1 MHIKNL
7 YTHFKSNRL
16 KYLILLLLITLL
28 ILTGNRLKKNL
39 ERHGDVWVRG
49 YLKSHVRLDINWNR
63 LEWHPF
69 SSLFILNGLRIK
81 GEEPDMPPFLIL
93 VDRTR
98 LSYNPFSLVFKRI
111 VNLQQIRINGLKG
124 RLMLPESMGTADL
137 KSLFLIRDEHRTGG
151 DKSRGLSFRL
161 GRVLIE
167 GKDFALDL
175 PFQKADL
182 TLRDFSF
189 FLSHLDQKGAHPVSL
204 VFKEGECHWK
214 GLYRFLESG
223 EIKGSI
229 NPQGVVIDAFHVD
242 FPEEGELNWTGEIS
256 KEKEGIMFDGQY
268 SGMLYSDTLAHFLKP
283 FRRMKGRVASKG
295 YFGRKNRKLKVGG
308 DLKAAEFS
316 WRGFDFTK
324 VTGNYS
330 YHLGMLE
337 FKDVK
342 AGWRNGYLD
351 LASSIALKE
360 KKATVYIHAE
370 ELPSFSLIDQ
380 WSKIIPKH
388 NLIWLGDMEWHITW
402 PEKVMQSDG
411 VLQMAAPFSSSKK
424 YANEQVVFK
433 TGFRSLKKQLFLH
446 DTELVIRDNHIQAKG
461 EYDFS
466 KKTADLEYRCD
477 IKDRELISR
486 IWDLSFKGYGGIYG
500 RMEGPLSEP
509 GFTGRVAGE
518 GIELFNYPL
527 DRMDL
532 NYDYHRKDLILS
544 DIRGK
549 FKDTG
554 IAGKGRVNLTHSFER
569 PDFEFSWSVDGLPLS
584 EFIGFTSYRPEY
596 PYQGWL
602 YGRGHLTMLKGRLSS
617 KGSFHGRDVTLL
629 GQPAMDME
637 ASFAVSEGRIHLE
650 DLMASRGESK
660 INGAFSYLKGKGMSI
675 RADVSS
681 WHVYPVHLSSGRRI
695 PIEGVFDLNIDG
707 DTNRL
712 SGGFKA
718 GHLSFRERGDLDF
731 SGEFNVRDKQIRAS
745 ILCPWGEADFEA
757 GLEADLPFRINS
769 LCESLSILDPKTGLF
784 LANKGYTTL
793 LNGDLEIKGLLKGG
807 LGSMEGRFEGRD
819 LLISGP
825 AGNFKSTAPY
835 EIRLTEKVLSTPSL
849 AMQGDNGTLDFKGAW
864 MLPDGI
870 DMNITGIIPLD
881 VFQDK
886 VVGLKGLKGKSELDL
901 KLKGTIDD
909 PLMQGEIEL
918 SEGTFSLPEY
928 NFRVDN
934 VQGTLWLTRKSIYVR
949 NLSAETR
956 GGGWIELNGVVLFQ
970 GRDLDSF
977 NLRADFD
984 DLYIYR
990 RNAYKGFLEGQL
1002 EWTGREDFGM
1012 LTGDLLVKEARNEA
1026 NQDILQL
1033 LLSKKREIEA
1043 DHPLEE
1049 GIAKGWGEWFK
1060 KTQVNIGLD
1069 LGEDFWIRN
1078 PFYNA
1083 TLKGNI
1089 WVKGSITSPWLDG
1102 EIEAEEGEIIIG
1114 SQRFDLVSGK
1124 IRLTDPAFSEPTLN
1138 AVALNDID
1146 NFRLRLSVFG
1156 PLSQPNLQFSSTPY
1170 LSPAE
1175 ILNMVF
1181 FGLTTEEAE
1190 RGEQQGDII
1199 SLMFSTTGHVL
1210 NNVFG
1215 EDVSYYTGMDM
1226 IKLTY
1231 FPQDLFRLDILN
1243 VELEEE
1249 GGGVERL
1256 TLGKTLSRRLKI
1268 KYSHLKG
1275 EEQREIAEAEYT
1287 VTDHLTL
1294 IGAQDNEGT
1303 YSFDLNIGFSF

>member
-1 MHIKNL
+1 MHIKNF

-28 ILTGNRLKKNL
+28 ILTLNRFKKNL
-39 ERHGDVWVRG
+39 DGHGEAWVRG
-49 YLKSHVRLDINWNR
+49 YLKSHVRLDINWDR

-69 SSLFILNGLRIK
+69 SSLFNVTGLRIK
-81 GEEPDMPPFLIL
+81 GDEPNMPSFLIF
-93 VDRTR
+93 VDRMR
-98 LSYNPFSLVFKRI
+98 LSYNPFSLLFKRT

-124 RLMLPESMGTADL
+124 CLTLPETMGTVDL
-137 KSLFLIRDEHRTGG
+137 KSLLLIRDEHRIGG
-151 DKSRGLSFRL
+151 DKTLGLSFRL
-161 GRVLIE
+161 GRILVE
-167 GKDFALDL
+167 GKDFVLDL

-182 TLRDFSF
+182 AIRDFSF
-189 FLSHLDQKGAHPVSL
+189 FLSHLDQKGFHPLSL

-223 EIKGSI
+223 DIKGNIS
-229 NPQGVVIDAFHVD
+229 PQGVVIDAFHVN
-242 FPEEGELNWTGEIS
+242 FPEEGELNWAGEIS
-256 KEKEGIMFDGQY
+256 KDKDGIMFDCQY

-283 FRRMKGRVASKG
+283 FRRMKGRVVSKG
-295 YFGRKNRKLKVGG
+295 YFGRKNRKLKVEG
-308 DLKAAEFS
+308 DMKAAEFS
-316 WRGFDFTK
+316 WRGFNFTK
-324 VTGNYS
+324 VTGNFS

-337 FKDVK
+337 FKDIK
-342 AGWRNGYLD
+342 AGWRDGYLD
-351 LASSIALKE
+351 LGSIVALKE
-360 KKATVYIHAE
+360 RKATINIHAE
-370 ELPSFSLIDQ
+370 ELPSFSLINH
-380 WSKIIPKH
+380 WSKIIPKQ
-388 NLIWLGDMEWHITW
+388 NLIWQGDMEWHIIW
-402 PEKVMQSDG
+402 PEKVMQSEG
-411 VLQMAAPFSSSKK
+411 VLQMSAPFSPSKK
-424 YANEQVVFK
+424 NANEHVVFK

-446 DTELVIRDNHIQAKG
+446 DTELLIRDNHVLANG

-477 IKDRELISR
+477 IKDKELISR
-486 IWDLSFKGYGGIYG
+486 IWDLRFKGYGGIYG
-500 RMEGPLSEP
+500 RMRGPLSEP
-509 GFTGRVAGE
+509 RFTGRVAGK
-518 GIELFNYPL
+518 GIELLNYHL

-532 NYDYHRKDLILS
+532 SYDYHRKDLILS

-554 IAGKGRVNLTHSFER
+554 ITGKGRMNLTRSFGR
-569 PDFEFSWSVDGLPLS
+569 PDFEFSWSVYGLPLS
-584 EFIGFTSYRPEY
+584 EFVGLTSYRPEY
-596 PYQGWL
+596 PYQGCL
-602 YGRGHLTMLKGRLSS
+602 YGRGHLTMLKGHLSS
-617 KGSFHGRDVTLL
+617 RGSFHGRDVTLL
-629 GQPAMDME
+629 GQPAMDVE
-637 ASFAVSEGRIHLE
+637 ASFAVTEGRIHLK
-650 DLMASRGESK
+650 DLMASRGESR
-660 INGAFSYLKGKGMSI
+660 INGALSYLKGKGMSI
-675 RADVSS
+675 RADVTS
-681 WHVYPVHLSSGRRI
+681 WHVYPVHLVSGRSI
-695 PIEGVFDLNIDG
+695 PIEGIFDLNIDG
-707 DTNRL
+707 DKNNW
-712 SGGFKA
+712 SGRFKA
-718 GHLSFRERGDLDF
+718 GHLSFRERGDVDL
-731 SGEFNVRDKQIRAS
+731 SGEFNVKDKQIHAS

-757 GLEADLPFRINS
+757 GLEGDLPFRIKTV
-769 LCESLSILDPKTGLF
+769 CEALSILDPKTGLF
-784 LANKGYTTL
+784 LANKGYTAL
-793 LNGDLEIKGLLKGG
+793 LKGDMEIKGLLRGG
-807 LGSMEGRFEGRD
+807 LGSIEGRFEGRD
-819 LLISGP
+819 LEISGP
-825 AGNFKSTAPY
+825 TENFKSIAPY

-849 AMQGDNGTLDFKGAW
+849 SMQGDKGKLDFNGAW
-864 MLPDGI
+864 SLPDGI

-886 VVGLKGLKGKSELDL
+886 IAGLKGLKGKSELDL
-901 KLKGTIDD
+901 HLKGTIAD

-934 VQGTLWLTRKSIYVR
+934 IQGTLWLARKSIYVR

-970 GRDLDSF
+970 GRNLDSF

-990 RNAYKGFLEGQL
+990 RKAYKGFLEGQL

-1026 NQDILQL
+1026 NQDVLQF

-1043 DHPLEE
+1043 DHLLDK
-1049 GIAKGWGEWFK
+1049 GIAKDWGEWLK

-1069 LGEDFWIRN
+1069 LGEDFWIRS

-1083 TLKGNI
+1083 TLKGNLR
-1089 WVKGSITSPWLDG
+1089 VKGSIKNPWLDG
-1102 EIEAEEGEIIIG
+1102 DIETEEGEIIIG

-1124 IRLTDPAFSEPTLN
+1124 IKLMDPTFSEPMLN

-1170 LSPAE
+1170 LSQAE

-1190 RGEQQGDII
+1190 RGEQKTDIL
-1199 SLMFSTTGHVL
+1199 SMMFSTTGHVL
-1210 NNVFG
+1210 NNIFG
-1215 EDVSYYTGMDM
+1215 ENVSYYTGMDM
-1226 IKLTY
+1226 KKLGY
-1231 FPQDLFRLDILN
+1231 FPQDLFRLDVLN

-1249 GGGVERL
+1249 GGGVEKL

-1303 YSFDLNIGFSF
+1303 YSLDLNIGFSF